1 LNLGLAAK
9 ENVII
14 EHSGRPSVFL
24 VTDLEFEK
32 RLRDMHDP
40 KVFSSM
46 HEERFKAKPMIFAAP
61 GRVNLI
67 GEHTDYAEG
76 FVMPAAINFATLVGI
91 SPRTDSKIAV
101 YSENLGEEM
110 VFDGVQVKRIDH
122 WSDYPIGVVA
132 VLAGEGHKIPGFNLS
147 IWSDVPMASGLSSS
161 ASLEVATARAVL
173 GSIGASYP
181 GPVLARLCQRAENE
195 FVGANCGIMDQFISA
210 NGKENHALLL
220 DCRDLSYKLAPIPD
234 HVALVISNTM
244 VKHSVA
250 GGDYPTRRR
259 ESEAA
264 CAVIA
269 RHRPGVKFLRDAT
282 LEDLAMWGHEME
294 PKSLMRAR
302 HVISENLRTVA
313 AADALLRGNMKELG
327 RLMGE
332 AHTSYSTDFEG
343 SCVEADAMVALAQ
356 DLPGLIGARLTGGG
370 FGGCTINLVEQ
381 AEASAFAEA
390 LGSRYVEEIG
400 VVPQIH
406 ICHASGG
413 AHQLN

>member
-1 LNLGLAAK
+1 
-9 ENVII
+9 
-14 EHSGRPSVFL
+14 
-24 VTDLEFEK
+24 
-32 RLRDMHDP
+32 MHDP
-40 KVFSSM
+40 AVFRSM
-46 HEERFKAKPMIFAAP
+46 HLARFGAEPAIFVAP

-76 FVMPAAINFATLVGI
+76 FVMPAAINFATLAGI
-91 SPRTDSKIAV
+91 SPRTDGKIQI
-101 YSENLGEEM
+101 YSENYGEEKT
-110 VFDGVQVKRIDH
+110 FDAAALPAKGTKH
-122 WSDYPIGVVA
+122 WSDYPLGVVA
-132 VLAGEGHKIPGFNLS
+132 ILRGEGHKIPAFSLS
-147 IWSDVPMASGLSSS
+147 IWSDVPLGSGLSSS
-161 ASLEVATARAVL
+161 AALEVATALAVMGL
-173 GSIGASYP
+173 IDASYA

-195 FVGANCGIMDQFISA
+195 FVGANCGIMDQFISV

-234 HVALVISNTM
+234 HVALVIANTM

-269 RHRPGVKFLRDAT
+269 SHRPGVKFLRDAT
-282 LEDLAMWGHEME
+282 LADLDKWGNEME

-302 HVISENLRTVA
+302 HVISENLRTRTA
-313 AADALLRGNMKELG
+313 CEALLRGDMKELG

-332 AHTSYSTDFEG
+332 AHRSYSKDFEG
-343 SCVEADAMVALAQ
+343 SCVEADAMVELAQ

-370 FGGCTINLVEQ
+370 FGGCTVNLVEQ
-381 AEASAFAEA
+381 SEAGKFAES
-390 LGSRYVEEIG
+390 LGARYAAKTGIE
-400 VVPQIH
+400 PQIH

-413 AHQLN
+413 AHRLE